1 MMTFFEYLLERKETS
16 LEKTRDEHMGAGNFL
31 CHRQELFLGQ
41 ELSLRGDSVTRQ
53 PDHRQANKT
62 NTAAK
67 RLARLTNQLEG
78 TFPEPGLMRQEAS
91 APSAPSVT
99 DATDTTDHVKDI
111 YHFE

>member
-1 MMTFFEYLLERKETS
+1 M
-16 LEKTRDEHMGAGNFL
+16 EKTRDEHMGAGNFL

-41 ELSLRGDSVTRQ
+41 ELSLKGDSVTRQ

-67 RLARLTNQLEG
+67 RLARLMNQLEG
-78 TFPEPGLMRQEAS
+78 TFPEPDLMRQDG
-91 APSAPSVT
+91 SVSSVGSGT
-99 DATDTTDHVKDI
+99 ELWEHTEHVKDI